1 MKKILVLICLIVL
14 SGCSEEENSIV
25 YYNYIRFKNDSG
37 HNIKIITDNTESGV
51 TYLDIQL
58 PTSNNS
64 EYIKHTLYNN
74 LFYGMHGYENRIKII
89 FTDNDKGYICG
100 DYPDNSGLCFTT
112 KGSPLRNEN
121 TNDFILDKQEG
132 TSSYYTYVITQ
143 EDYENAHVLP

>member
-1 MKKILVLICLIVL
+1 
-14 SGCSEEENSIV
+14 
-25 YYNYIRFKNDSG
+25 
-37 HNIKIITDNTESGV
+37 
-51 TYLDIQL
+51 
-58 PTSNNS
+58 
-64 EYIKHTLYNN
+64 
-74 LFYGMHGYENRIKII
+74 MHGYENRIKII

-132 TSSYYTYVITQ
+132 TSTYYTYVITQ